1 MRSGTRVSPG
11 PKRPGRPRAAGSRGS
26 PAGAASSQEAQK
38 GRGRGGQY
46 DHDQKRR
53 AKNHRDDRDRQRG
66 RAHVEHE
73 VLTGGE
79 GLRRDKGRER
89 VGGEGADE
97 RPCVPEDE
105 KHDSRRP
112 EREASREWV
121 VARDGH
127 RGRLVDHELR
137 GERPAPAANG
147 EERGKPQAVER
158 VARSEQARRQRA
170 GPYAPSRA
178 DNPDERELRS
188 AREHEQ
194 RQRASL
200 YEGEARGGRY
210 RAEGDRI
217 GAARE
222 RDAKGIAKDPPPG
235 ISRSSFRRA
244 RRRSI
249 ARRSC

>member
-1 MRSGTRVSPG
+1 SSRRRHTRSKRDWSSDVCSSDLRIPRFSASMPLRLPRCQQGEERGRRSGI
-11 PKRPGRPRAAGSRGS
+11 
-26 PAGAASSQEAQK
+26 EAENL
-38 GRGRGGQY
+38 GI
-46 DHDQKRR
+46 
-53 AKNHRDDRDRQRG
+53 
-66 RAHVEHE
+66 
-73 VLTGGE
+73 
-79 GLRRDKGRER
+79 RER

-97 RPCVPEDE
+97 RPRVPEDE

-112 EREASREWV
+112 EREASGEWV

-127 RGRLVDHELR
+127 RGRLVDHEVR